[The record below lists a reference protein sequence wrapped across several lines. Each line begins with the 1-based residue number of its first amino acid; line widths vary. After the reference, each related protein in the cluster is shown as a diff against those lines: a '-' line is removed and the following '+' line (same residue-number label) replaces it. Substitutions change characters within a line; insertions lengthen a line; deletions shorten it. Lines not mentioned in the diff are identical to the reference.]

1 MKKRIILIL
10 SISCLVYFSII
21 IYMSSKNIA
30 PNPFL
35 RGLLELITL
44 PYILLTIAILVISII
59 EWGKEKWLIQSGYLF
74 SFIIS
79 LITISLMIVAT
90 ILDV

>member
-1 MKKRIILIL
+1 
-10 SISCLVYFSII
+10 
-21 IYMSSKNIA
+21 MSSKNIA